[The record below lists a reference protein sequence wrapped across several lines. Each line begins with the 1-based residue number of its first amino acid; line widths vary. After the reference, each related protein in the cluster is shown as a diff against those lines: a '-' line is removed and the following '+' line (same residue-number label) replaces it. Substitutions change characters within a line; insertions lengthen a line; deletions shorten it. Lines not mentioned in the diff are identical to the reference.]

1 MAPNHNLTMH
11 NTLSSPIII
20 SLSSAYKT
28 IMKLIYPL
36 FILIIAIAAPS
47 TCQENAEEWLERG
60 NELFSQ
66 GDYEEA
72 IEAYDEAL
80 RLDPENPVA
89 WSNKG
94 TALINQRR
102 YEEAIQAFDEV
113 IRIDP
118 ELASAWSYKGGAL
131 HELGEY
137 DEAIVALDQAIGL
150 EPENGSIW
158 SLKGSA
164 LYFQGETMRPSLRL
178 KRP

>member
-1 MAPNHNLTMH
+1 MQGILRSLRAPQPEIPITGFSKVAPNHNLTMH

-66 GDYEEA
+66 G
-72 IEAYDEAL
+72 ITKRPL
-80 RLDPENPVA
+80 RHTMKPPADPENPVA

-131 HELGEY
+131 HELGNMMRR
-137 DEAIVALDQAIGL
+137 L
-150 EPENGSIW
+150 
-158 SLKGSA
+158 SL
-164 LYFQGETMRPSLRL
+164 LTRP
-178 KRP
+178 